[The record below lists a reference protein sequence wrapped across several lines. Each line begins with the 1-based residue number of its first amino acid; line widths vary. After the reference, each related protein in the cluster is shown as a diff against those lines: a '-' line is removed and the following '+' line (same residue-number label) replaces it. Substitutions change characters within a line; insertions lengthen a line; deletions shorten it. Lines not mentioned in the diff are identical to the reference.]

1 MNDQA
6 PVIST
11 PEAETPGMVAPG
23 QENILQEFI
32 QEQEA
37 ASRAEEQQKI
47 LGKFNSPEDLAKAYQ
62 ELERKL
68 GEGSAPTPDNSSPE
82 PAETP
87 TGYTAEQAAQVYG
100 QEAVDLLSE
109 QGIDLADVMWKADN
123 GQDISSHYDTLAEVF
138 KVPRQV
144 VENYVG
150 KAQARP
156 SADPS
161 PGLTDADVSELKDYV
176 GGEEQFNALSQWA
189 AANMNQ
195 QELASYNAAVDSGN
209 KEAIRWALTAMQARA
224 SGKPAAAE
232 PKLIGGGQPPAV
244 EQFESKQQVLDA
256 MNKRNERGQRLYDV
270 DEAYRA
276 KIARVLANSDVF

>member
-11 PEAETPGMVAPG
+11 PEAVASGMVAPG
-23 QENILQEFI
+23 QESILEEFI

-47 LGKFNSPEDLAKAYQ
+47 LGKFNSPEDLARAYQ

-68 GEGSAPTPDNSSPE
+68 GQGSAPTPESPSAE
-82 PAETP
+82 PKQAP
-87 TGYTAEQAAQVYG
+87 SGYTAEQAAQVYG

-109 QGIDLADVMWKADN
+109 QGVDLADVMWKADN
-123 GQDISSHYDTLAEVF
+123 GQDISNHYDTLAEVF

-150 KAQARP
+150 KAQVKP

-161 PGLTDADVSELKDYV
+161 PGLTDADVSELKAYV
-176 GGEEQFNALSQWA
+176 GGDEQFNALSQWA

-195 QELASYNAAVDSGN
+195 QELANYNAAVDSGN

-224 SGKPAAAE
+224 SGKAEVTE
-232 PKLIGGGQPPAV
+232 PKLIGGGQPPVVAK
-244 EQFESKQQVLDA
+244 FESKQQVLDA
-256 MNKRNERGQRLYDV
+256 MNKTNERGQRLYDV
-270 DEAYRA
+270 DDAYRQ
-276 KIARVLANSDVF
+276 KFISLLSNSDVF

>member
-11 PEAETPGMVAPG
+11 PEAETSGMVAPG
-23 QENILQEFI
+23 QESILQEFI

-68 GEGSAPTPDNSSPE
+68 GQGSAPTPEVPSAEPE
-82 PAETP
+82 QVPS
-87 TGYTAEQAAQVYG
+87 GYTAEQAAQVYG

-109 QGIDLADVMWKADN
+109 QGVDLADVMWKADN

-161 PGLTDADVSELKDYV
+161 PGLTDADVSELKAYV
-176 GGEEQFNALSQWA
+176 GGDEQFNALSQWA

-195 QELASYNAAVDSGN
+195 QELANYNAAVDSGN

-224 SGKPAAAE
+224 SGKPEVTE

-244 EQFESKQQVLDA
+244 ERFESQQQVLDA